1 MWLGSLSRSGLRR
14 FVCGSFVEP
23 IRELVYNPECGVE
36 ICDVSDYRQLFFKT
50 VGWVMKMSEEVVDVF
65 SCPADE
71 GANTF

>member
-1 MWLGSLSRSGLRR
+1 M
-14 FVCGSFVEP
+14 
-23 IRELVYNPECGVE
+23 YNPECGVE